1 LQTFWNFVTDFGD
14 TAVTLP
20 LAAVTVVFLLISRWS
35 RAALFFALSLAG
47 CGLAIGLVKLTLES
61 CGRPLLHTDI
71 TNPSGHAAVSTAVYG
86 ALATLFAR
94 NASIERRWIP
104 AAGGAI
110 LLTGI
115 TASRIVLDTHS
126 PAEVVIGLLIGLAAL
141 AAFYRALTM
150 SALVKFQ
157 SRWLAIA
164 ALVVVATMHGTR
176 WPIEEVVR
184 DIARL
189 IRHTVP
195 SCA

>member
-1 LQTFWNFVTDFGD
+1 LETFWNFVTDFGD

-20 LAAVTVVFLLISRWS
+20 LAAATVVFLLISRWS
-35 RAALFFALSLAG
+35 RAALSFALSLAG
-47 CGLAIGLVKLTLES
+47 CGLAIGLVKLALES

-86 ALATLFAR
+86 ALAILFAR

-104 AAGGAI
+104 GVGGAI

-126 PAEVVIGLLIGLAAL
+126 PVEVVIGLLIGLAAL
-141 AAFYRALTM
+141 AAFYRSLTM
-150 SALVKFQ
+150 SARVKFQ
-157 SRWLAIA
+157 SHWLAIA